1 MPNLSAASK
10 GNNTSHSI
18 FRWLAGVI
26 MIAPATLIVI
36 GLFLYPFMGSLVG
49 SFRNESKEWTLDNYF
64 YVLETYHMDL
74 LFTIAICLISLV
86 LVLALASLLAGWLRL
101 KADPFVE
108 FLFKIPLFVPFVVV
122 GHAMRVFLAP
132 HGTMNSLLASTGL
145 FNPDSMPGVAFST
158 LGLIAALVWKNIGLT
173 LLLVM
178 GAFRGINSSYLE
190 AARNSGAGSF
200 RLIKD
205 MMIPMSW
212 GTISVAGI
220 LTFTSMIGNFSIP
233 AMLGDGG
240 GSQMLMIDLYY
251 ELIYRQDA
259 GAANALGVISYIAS
273 MGAAIYYVK
282 KVAKS

>member
-1 MPNLSAASK
+1 
-10 GNNTSHSI
+10 
-18 FRWLAGVI
+18 
-26 MIAPATLIVI
+26 
-36 GLFLYPFMGSLVG
+36 
-49 SFRNESKEWTLDNYF
+49 
-64 YVLETYHMDL
+64 MDL
-74 LFTIAICLISLV
+74 LFTIFICLISLV

-132 HGTMNSLLASTGL
+132 HGTLNSLLAATGL
-145 FNPDSMPGVAFST
+145 FNPDSLPGVAFST

-190 AARNSGAGSF
+190 AARNSGAGGF

-233 AMLGDGG
+233 AMLGDAG

-251 ELIYRQDA
+251 ELIYRQDT
-259 GAANALGVISYIAS
+259 GAANALGVISYLAS
-273 MGAAIYYVK
+273 LGAAIYYVK

>member
-1 MPNLSAASK
+1 MPKQSAAAS
-10 GNNTSHSI
+10 SI
-18 FRWLAGVI
+18 LRWLAGATMV
-26 MIAPATLIVI
+26 APATLIVVV
-36 GLFLYPFMGSLVG
+36 LFVYPFFSSLIG
-49 SFRNESKEWTLDNYF
+49 SFQDDKHNFTSENYTHVIGTYYGDIVFTL
-64 YVLETYHMDL
+64 V
-74 LFTIAICLISLV
+74 ICLVSLV

-101 KADPFVE
+101 KADPFIE

-132 HGTMNSLLASTGL
+132 HGTLNSLLASTGL
-145 FNPDSMPGVAFST
+145 FNPDSLPSVAFST
-158 LGLIAALVWKNIGLT
+158 SGLIVALVWKNIGLT

-190 AARNSGAGSF
+190 AARNTGAGSF

-251 ELIYRQDA
+251 ELVYRHDA
-259 GAANALGVISYIAS
+259 GAANAIGVVSYIAS